1 MPPVQK
7 RTNELRIKST
17 SLQTSVLFPY
27 TMLLRK
33 PAVLVPR
40 RSLSSAYQSQID
52 KARQSCLGS
61 LSKFDKSSYILS
73 AYIPSPARDYFIATR
88 AFNIEISKI
97 SAQESQVNKQLKSS
111 IGVSSSDLRFKFW
124 EEMLFK
130 IFQNPYSD
138 QVIGEPV
145 GLLLRDG
152 IRNEFNLSP
161 EGFNQILSTRKHF
174 LSKSYFQNT
183 DELCSYGEG
192 LYSQLNYIVQNLLL
206 SNQLSPSTIKLV
218 EESSELQNL
227 ITEISAHIGQSTG
240 IASIVI
246 GTKYYAQN
254 KNQINLPIDIMTK
267 HDLSQESLL
276 RLFQGHEDQKA
287 EIEAKLKDVIYETC
301 VVANDHLLTAR
312 EKLKAVKEEIS
323 KIISTTEDE
332 LILRK
337 SKTWKKQVPDC
348 LFVPF
353 MSSIPLNGY
362 LSQLE
367 KNDFDILSKNIENN
381 YWKLVWNSYRNYQKR
396 QI

>member
-1 MPPVQK
+1 MVFETNSILVQ
-7 RTNELRIKST
+7 RVSIKSYQQGST
-17 SLQTSVLFPY
+17 SYP
-27 TMLLRK
+27 
-33 PAVLVPR
+33 
-40 RSLSSAYQSQID
+40 
-52 KARQSCLGS
+52 
-61 LSKFDKSSYILS
+61 
-73 AYIPSPARDYFIATR
+73 
-88 AFNIEISKI
+88 N
-97 SAQESQVNKQLKSS
+97 
-111 IGVSSSDLRFKFW
+111 
-124 EEMLFK
+124 
-130 IFQNPYSD
+130 
-138 QVIGEPV
+138 
-145 GLLLRDG
+145 
-152 IRNEFNLSP
+152 
-161 EGFNQILSTRKHF
+161 
-174 LSKSYFQNT
+174 
-183 DELCSYGEG
+183 ELCSYGEG

-348 LFVPF
+348 LF
-353 MSSIPLNGY
+353 
-362 LSQLE
+362 LE